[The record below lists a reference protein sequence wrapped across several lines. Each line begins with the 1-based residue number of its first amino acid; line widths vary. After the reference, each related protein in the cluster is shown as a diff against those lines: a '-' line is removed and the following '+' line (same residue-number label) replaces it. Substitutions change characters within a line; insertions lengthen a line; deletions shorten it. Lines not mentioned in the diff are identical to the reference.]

1 MIVPFLHIQLFNN
14 LECAIRISLLVAKM
28 RTGNVKLVM
37 NFQCPKK
44 DREKKEYLLPLND
57 VTADF
62 LRGEFFKMEA
72 VLFLK
77 GEKQETEKEERNN
90 CMGEKNR
97 TKTELWRLSR
107 NQIWIYSYGICL
119 GTWKIA
125 DIIPFDSLSWRSRGK
140 PTNSEEGK
148 IKSKQSVMIS
158 IRNSASSTIN

>member
-1 MIVPFLHIQLFNN
+1 MIAPFLHIQLFNN

-77 GEKQETEKEERNN
+77 R
-90 CMGEKNR
+90 
-97 TKTELWRLSR
+97 
-107 NQIWIYSYGICL
+107 
-119 GTWKIA
+119 
-125 DIIPFDSLSWRSRGK
+125 
-140 PTNSEEGK
+140 
-148 IKSKQSVMIS
+148 
-158 IRNSASSTIN
+158 

>member
-1 MIVPFLHIQLFNN
+1 
-14 LECAIRISLLVAKM
+14 M

-77 GEKQETEKEERNN
+77 R
-90 CMGEKNR
+90 
-97 TKTELWRLSR
+97 
-107 NQIWIYSYGICL
+107 
-119 GTWKIA
+119 
-125 DIIPFDSLSWRSRGK
+125 
-140 PTNSEEGK
+140 
-148 IKSKQSVMIS
+148 
-158 IRNSASSTIN
+158 